1 MYGVESICHHE
12 ERVNGLFLRCPWRDV
27 QGDML
32 LGLTKVENR
41 AVEALLEERFE
52 EIELLDA
59 EVADQKQQQAHETS
73 LRILEELRAARGNIT
88 P

>member
-1 MYGVESICHHE
+1 
-12 ERVNGLFLRCPWRDV
+12 
-27 QGDML
+27 ML